1 MQAFYLG
8 THQPAWLQTANVAL
22 FVSHRRLAQRKT
34 LPRAVTGW
42 ALDSGGFS
50 ELSLYGRWRTSARQ
64 YSAAVRRY
72 DDEIGRLEWAAPQDL
87 MTEPDMLRRTGLTIR
102 EHQKRTVANF
112 CELQNLWTGPQDSPY
127 MPVLQGWS
135 IDDYLHC
142 MDTYYRAGINLALYP
157 LVGVGSICRRQ
168 GTNTIKDVVNAI
180 LRLDPDMPL
189 HTFGA
194 KSKGLRLYG
203 HRIAS
208 ADSLAWSFQARRN
221 PPMQGH
227 RHASCANCLPYA
239 LRWRRQLLSSLPSR
253 VQPPQFR
260 EAQRMAS

>member
-42 ALDSGGFS
+42 ALDSGAFS
-50 ELSLYGRWRTSARQ
+50 DLSLYGRWRTSARQ

-112 CELQNLWTGPQDSPY
+112 CDLQNLWTGPQDSPY
-127 MPVLQGWS
+127 
-135 IDDYLHC
+135 
-142 MDTYYRAGINLALYP
+142 
-157 LVGVGSICRRQ
+157 
-168 GTNTIKDVVNAI
+168 
-180 LRLDPDMPL
+180 
-189 HTFGA
+189 
-194 KSKGLRLYG
+194 
-203 HRIAS
+203 
-208 ADSLAWSFQARRN
+208 
-221 PPMQGH
+221 
-227 RHASCANCLPYA
+227 
-239 LRWRRQLLSSLPSR
+239 
-253 VQPPQFR
+253 
-260 EAQRMAS
+260 

>member
-1 MQAFYLG
+1 
-8 THQPAWLQTANVAL
+8 
-22 FVSHRRLAQRKT
+22 
-34 LPRAVTGW
+34 
-42 ALDSGGFS
+42 
-50 ELSLYGRWRTSARQ
+50 
-64 YSAAVRRY
+64 
-72 DDEIGRLEWAAPQDL
+72 
-87 MTEPDMLRRTGLTIR
+87 MTEPDMVRRTGLIIR

-142 MDTYYRAGINLALYP
+142 MDAYYGAGINLARYP

-168 GTNTIKDVVNAI
+168 GTKTIKDVVNAI

-208 ADSLAWSFQARRN
+208 ADSLAWSFQARRTR
-221 PPMQGH
+221 PCRDTATRPAPTACPTPSGGA
-227 RHASCANCLPYA
+227 ASCCPHC
-239 LRWRRQLLSSLPSR
+239 RRAFSHRNSEKRNEWQAKAI
-253 VQPPQFR
+253 PPRAWPRNWPHRLQMYSGGNS
-260 EAQRMAS
+260 AQSIAFTFAIAYYRIRQKPLIKKGMK